1 MAQASGALVAASAI
15 AAFIKDA
22 MAAVGMPDAD
32 AAKVAELMV
41 EADLTGAD
49 AHGVFRLPQ
58 YIRRIKAGGVNP
70 KANITV
76 EKTAPATAMVDG
88 DNGMG
93 HLVMQR
99 AADTAIALAKET
111 GVAWVGARRSNHAGA
126 AGTYAAMALP
136 HDMIGIYSAVANANH
151 MPAWGAAESLL
162 STNPIAVAVP
172 AGRGGAGG
180 ARHRHHGRLLRHRE
194 GLQASGQADAG
205 RLDGQ
210 RQGRQAAHRFGAS
223 AEGLLMPIGGHK
235 GSGLALVLGL
245 LAGVLNGAAFGR
257 EVVDFNA
264 DDESDCNTGH
274 FIIALD
280 ISRFIPLDVFKAQID
295 RQLRDLK
302 ASKVLPGFDAI
313 RLPGEQRRTR
323 RAERRVERRSGVS
336 GGGRAARQARGR
348 AEDQAAAR
356 AGIAQLSRVIPA
368 QRRCSV
374 RRMRRRR
381 WVQLRCHRRIE
392 IAGAQRA
399 ILRAAVSAA
408 GRGYSRYFGAIA
420 SRTRATVSAGVL

>member
-1 MAQASGALVAASAI
+1 MSARVAAPAI
-15 AAFIKDA
+15 AGLIKDA
-22 MAAVGMPDAD
+22 MVAVGLSTAD
-32 AAKVAELMV
+32 AEKVAELML

-49 AHGVFRLPQ
+49 AHGIFRLPQ

-70 KANITV
+70 RASIMV
-76 EKTAPATAMVDG
+76 QKTAPGTASVDG

-99 AADTAIALAKET
+99 AADTAIALAKQN
-111 GVAWVGARRSNHAGA
+111 GVSWVGARRSNHAGA

-172 AGRGGAGG
+172 AGEEPPVVLDIATTVVSYGTVKATKLQGKPMP
-180 ARHRHHGRLLRHRE
+180 E
-194 GLQASGQADAG
+194 GWMVSAKDGKPVTDSAKSGD
-205 RLDGQ
+205 
-210 RQGRQAAHRFGAS
+210 
-223 AEGLLMPIGGHK
+223 GLLVPIGGHK

-264 DDESDCNTGH
+264 DDGSACNTGH

-280 ISRFIPLDVFKAQID
+280 VSRFMPIAAFKSEVD

-302 ASKVLPGFDAI
+302 SSKVLPGFDSI
-313 RLPGEQRRTR
+313 RLPGEQRSVR
-323 RAERRVERRSGVS
+323 RAERARDGVPVFPEVVEQLDKLAAELKIRPLSERR
-336 GGGRAARQARGR
+336 
-348 AEDQAAAR
+348 
-356 AGIAQLSRVIPA
+356 
-368 QRRCSV
+368 
-374 RRMRRRR
+374 
-381 WVQLRCHRRIE
+381 
-392 IAGAQRA
+392 
-399 ILRAAVSAA
+399 
-408 GRGYSRYFGAIA
+408 
-420 SRTRATVSAGVL
+420 

>member
-1 MAQASGALVAASAI
+1 LI
-15 AAFIKDA
+15 RDA
-22 MAAVGMPDAD
+22 MTAVGLPDAD

-58 YIRRIKAGGVNP
+58 YIRRIKAGGINP
-70 KANITV
+70 KASIKV
-76 EKTAPATAMVDG
+76 ENTAPATALVDG

-162 STNPIAVAVP
+162 STNPIAIAVP
-172 AGRGGAGG
+172 AGREAPVVLDIATTVVSYGTVKAYKLQGKPMP
-180 ARHRHHGRLLRHRE
+180 E
-194 GLQASGQADAG
+194 GWMVSAK
-205 RLDGQ
+205 DGKPITES
-210 RQGRQAAHRFGAS
+210 AKS
-223 AEGLLMPIGGHK
+223 AEGLLLPIGGHK

-264 DDESDCNTGH
+264 DDESECNTGH

-280 ISRFIPLDVFKAQID
+280 VARFIPIAAFKSEID

-302 ASKVLPGFDAI
+302 GSKVLPGFDTI
-313 RLPGEQRRTR
+313 RLPGEQRRAR
-323 RAERRVERRSGVS
+323 RAERAANGVPVFPEVIEQLDRLVGELKIKPLRER
-336 GGGRAARQARGR
+336 
-348 AEDQAAAR
+348 
-356 AGIAQLSRVIPA
+356 
-368 QRRCSV
+368 
-374 RRMRRRR
+374 M
-381 WVQLRCHRRIE
+381 
-392 IAGAQRA
+392 
-399 ILRAAVSAA
+399 
-408 GRGYSRYFGAIA
+408 
-420 SRTRATVSAGVL
+420 

>member
-1 MAQASGALVAASAI
+1 MAQANGALVASSAI
-15 AAFIKDA
+15 VAFIKEA
-22 MAAVGMPDAD
+22 MLTVGMPAGD

-70 KANITV
+70 KATVTV

-99 AADTAIALAKET
+99 AADTAVALAKET

-172 AGRGGAGG
+172 AGNEAPVVLDIATTVVSYGTVKAYKLQGKPMPEGWMVNAKDGSPLTDS
-180 ARHRHHGRLLRHRE
+180 AR
-194 GLQASGQADAG
+194 SAD
-205 RLDGQ
+205 
-210 RQGRQAAHRFGAS
+210 
-223 AEGLLMPIGGHK
+223 GLLLPIGGHK

-264 DDESDCNTGH
+264 DDESECNTGH

-280 ISRFIPLDVFKAQID
+280 ISRFIPLDVFKSQMD

-302 ASKVLPGFDAI
+302 ATKVLPGFDAI
-313 RLPGEQRRTR
+313 RLPGEQRRAR
-323 RAERRVERRSGVS
+323 RAERASKGVPVFPEVVEQLDKLASELKIKPL
-336 GGGRAARQARGR
+336 AR
-348 AEDQAAAR
+348 
-356 AGIAQLSRVIPA
+356 
-368 QRRCSV
+368 
-374 RRMRRRR
+374 
-381 WVQLRCHRRIE
+381 
-392 IAGAQRA
+392 
-399 ILRAAVSAA
+399 
-408 GRGYSRYFGAIA
+408 
-420 SRTRATVSAGVL
+420 